1 MPRETEPI
9 SKKESFTGVKPNGLN
24 VAKVITEVAQKSW
37 SEVRSSRRTPTT
49 NAIAKDSNKHWTNS
63 FHLLARADG
72 KYELG
77 EVRRSGAAIY
87 YFSSTRY

>member
-37 SEVRSSRRTPTT
+37 SEVRSSRRTPFKL
-49 NAIAKDSNKHWTNS
+49 I
-63 FHLLARADG
+63 L
-72 KYELG
+72 
-77 EVRRSGAAIY
+77 
-87 YFSSTRY
+87 